1 MNTEQIESH
10 LLINEWQLG
19 QQLNQAVQSGKRD
32 KFNLLISMLSDD
44 ARDFSQFSL
53 LKSEEERLSER
64 SLMESLQLREKQPLV
79 NKGIT
84 QDQAQRFNDDI
95 ANNRW
100 ASVKLGSLL
109 YNEAILSRTHSP
121 SFADEVIENISL
133 LAQERL
139 EKELNKEKVTL
150 PTPPQGINYKLMQ
163 TLENCNQ
170 LV

>member
-32 KFNLLISMLSDD
+32 KFNLLISMLSEDV
-44 ARDFSQFSL
+44 RDFSQFSL
-53 LKSEEERLSER
+53 LKSEEDRLSDLTLR
-64 SLMESLQLREKQPLV
+64 GSLELREKQPLI

-95 ANNRW
+95 VNNRW
-100 ASVKLGSLL
+100 ASAKLGSLL

-121 SFADEVIENISL
+121 SFADEVVENLSL
-133 LAQERL
+133 LTQEKL
-139 EKELNKEKVTL
+139 EKELNKEKATL
-150 PTPPQGINYKLMQ
+150 LSPPQGINYSLMQ
-163 TLENCNQ
+163 TLENYNQ
-170 LV
+170 LI